1 VITPSASLSSFP
13 YAPEEAMR
21 ALRYF
26 LTKPKHRIWGR
37 FGLVDAFCESHNWY
51 ARTYLAI
58 NQGPIIIMT
67 ENFRSG
73 LLWSLFM
80 SAPEVQSGLQKLGF
94 ESPHLSQAGCTAPM
108 RPA

>member
-1 VITPSASLSSFP
+1 
-13 YAPEEAMR
+13 MR

-26 LTKPKHRIWGR
+26 LTEPKHRIWGR
-37 FGLVDAFCESHNWY
+37 FGLVDAFCESRDWY

-58 NQGPIIIMT
+58 NQGPIVIMI

-80 SAPEVQSGLQKLGF
+80 SVSEVQAGLRKLGF
-94 ESPHLSQAGCTAPM
+94 TSPHLSQARSVIATI
-108 RPA
+108 PA